1 MEQKKKSIPK
11 LNEDVIG
18 KILKFVIINEQ
29 KRLLETKMFFSE
41 VKDIDLR
48 IEWPQILQLNTQ
60 RLVHHKNVKLLSKS
74 TLYFDFWRC
83 SFHASPK
90 VQIFRP
96 FKATDN
102 FCNDWQTMKHFGCVT
117 IRTLNGMSTY
127 KKYDSPV
134 DLLLSNP
141 ILRGTD
147 YISEASKCNSCR
159 LLSTCEL
166 TNSENAKKRNKQRDS
181 VLPGRLQVKFVS
193 N

>member
-11 LNEDVIG
+11 LNEDVLG
-18 KILKFVIINEQ
+18 KILNFVVNNEQ
-29 KRLLETKMFFSE
+29 KRLLETKMCFSE

-48 IEWPQILQLNTQ
+48 VEWPPILQLNSQ
-60 RLVHHKNVKLLSKS
+60 RLVHHRNVKLLSKS

-83 SFHASPK
+83 SFHANPK
-90 VQIFRP
+90 VQIFQP
-96 FKATDN
+96 FRATDN
-102 FCNDWQTMKHFGCVT
+102 FLKDWQTMKHFGFVT

-127 KKYDSPV
+127 KAYDSPV

-147 YISEASKCNSCR
+147 YLSEASECNSCC

-166 TNSENAKKRNKQRDS
+166 TNSENSKKRNKQRDS
-181 VLPGRLQVKFVS
+181 VLPGRLQVRFVS
-193 N
+193 Y